1 MIAWRLDARALSGLL
16 AVVVVWAAALLI
28 HQHASAQP
36 VIAIAAA
43 FDVTVTASV
52 ALYLIA
58 VRGGHLPRWT
68 LGPTLGLG
76 LVLARFVVAD
86 PRIGDAAIAAGIVL
100 ELAVLALL
108 VVRGRRAVRAW
119 RLARVNG
126 ATRVDAIVDAFTSIG
141 MPRKVASIAATEATL
156 IASVVTGWRRPVSR
170 ADRFTVH
177 RLNGWPLYAGVLIV
191 LSAVELVAV
200 HIVLVLYATPVAA
213 WIVSGLTAYS
223 ILWILGDALA
233 LRHGGI
239 TVGKDALAVDIGVR
253 WRGSIPRDLIVEA
266 ARGTAP
272 EGALRVAV
280 LEANVVLRL
289 REPVTMQAILGIRR
303 TNTVIAL
310 SIDDPDAFLA
320 ALAQR

>member
-1 MIAWRLDARALSGLL
+1 MTAGRLDVRAVSGLL
-16 AVVVVWAAALLI
+16 AVVVVWTAALLI
-28 HQHASAQP
+28 HRQASAEP

-43 FDVTVTASV
+43 FDVTVTAAI

-68 LGPTLGLG
+68 LGPTIAIG
-76 LVLARFVVAD
+76 LVLARIVIVD

-100 ELAVLALL
+100 ELAVLSLL

-119 RLARVNG
+119 RLVRSNG
-126 ATRVDAIVDAFTSIG
+126 ASRVDAIVHAFTSIG
-141 MPRKVASIAATEATL
+141 MPPRLASIAATEAAL
-156 IASVVTGWRRPVSR
+156 VASVVTGWRRPAPR

-177 RLNGWPLYAGVLIV
+177 RLNGWALYAGVLVV
-191 LSAVELVAV
+191 LSVIELVAV
-200 HIVLVLYATPVAA
+200 HIVLVLYASPVAA

-253 WRGSIPRDLIVEA
+253 WRGSIPRDSIVEA
-266 ARGTAP
+266 TRGTAP

-280 LEANVVLRL
+280 LEANLVLRL
-289 REPVTMQAILGIRR
+289 REPVTLQGLLGIRR

-310 SIDDPDAFLA
+310 SIDEPDAFLA